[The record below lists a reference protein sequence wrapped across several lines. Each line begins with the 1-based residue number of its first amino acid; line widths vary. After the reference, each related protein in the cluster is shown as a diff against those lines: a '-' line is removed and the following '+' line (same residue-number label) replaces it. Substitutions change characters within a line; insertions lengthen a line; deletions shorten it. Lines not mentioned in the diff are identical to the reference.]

1 MVYTADGGLVAASPQ
16 ITRDTLYTVQSGDK
30 YYFSLKSD
38 YYYKRTLS
46 NVLGS
51 CFSNNGYDIILMLP
65 ETLSEGDDYYNMQSE
80 MEKSSADTYNYIF
93 LSLASMLVLAMVSVY
108 LIYAAGETAGPEKI
122 KLSFLD
128 KLPTDLHFVLA
139 AAVAGGGSLRNFN
152 LGSRLQT
159 CFRLLCRR
167 QSAYDVCGY
176 VAYCRCG
183 VGCAA

>member
-1 MVYTADGGLVAASPQ
+1 MESRSIKNIKNLKYYIYNPSTGEIITNLETETSEEKANEIKKSGDYSAFTSGSRWYMVYTADGGLVAASPQ

-80 MEKSSADTYNYIF
+80 MVKSSADTYNYIF

-108 LIYAAGETAGPEKI
+108 LIYAAGETAGPEK
-122 KLSFLD
+122 S
-128 KLPTDLHFVLA
+128 
-139 AAVAGGGSLRNFN
+139 NF
-152 LGSRLQT
+152 R
-159 CFRLLCRR
+159 F
-167 QSAYDVCGY
+167 
-176 VAYCRCG
+176 
-183 VGCAA
+183 